1 MRRKDREMDA
11 EFALEVLDKAP
22 YITVSMTRLDGTA
35 YGILD
40 ISGEKSHLSG
50 VECTTLRKVA
60 II

>member
-1 MRRKDREMDA
+1 MSVVS
-11 EFALEVLDKAP
+11 LLNV
-22 YITVSMTRLDGTA
+22 ITWVFIGLTTIIFCLCF
-35 YGILD
+35 IKLD